1 MFLRRWGLEHRV
13 ERIPRLPLHV
23 VDNGRPIETDMNTR
37 ADEPWH
43 SLCLLFRKFP
53 QRLHDLRGLAIVN
66 LECVDQGE
74 YVCLIVDCCL
84 HYGSFSGV
92 PAPGEFARIGAVAA
106 QRCTTAP
113 R

>member
-1 MFLRRWGLEHRV
+1 
-13 ERIPRLPLHV
+13 
-23 VDNGRPIETDMNTR
+23 MNTR

-43 SLCLLFRKFP
+43 SLRLLFRKFLK
-53 QRLHDLRGLAIVN
+53 RLHDLRGLVVVN

-92 PAPGEFARIGAVAA
+92 PVSGEFARIRAAAA

-113 R
+113 Q